1 MASQS
6 FNPAVPMKRE
16 WGTALRA
23 LRRLLADG
31 DDTVQVFR
39 IMRALN
45 GDTSHRNYRRLIASR
60 RAGGSLMS
68 GSSWRRGSATAPG
81 STPSREGS
89 VGAAYRAF
97 LDRTGYSADGLAE
110 VSVAETDIPRN
121 VEHPYAWFGR
131 RERDVH
137 DLWHVLT
144 GYEAD
149 EPLGEACL
157 VAFSYAQTGGLGW
170 AFIGVGAALKSLRI
184 TGNTAFARAVWE
196 GWRHGRRA
204 AWLHLE
210 DYEALMAEPLDAA
223 RARLRIAEPVALP
236 RGAEAARR
244 GGAEGDLALDRHPG

>member
-23 LRRLLADG
+23 LRKLLANG

-45 GDTSHRNYRRLIASR
+45 ADTSHRNYRRLIGTMEGGRLAYER
-60 RAGGSLMS
+60 VELAPRFCDRAWVESF
-68 GSSWRRGSATAPG
+68 A
-81 STPSREGS
+81 EGS

-97 LDRTGYSADGLAE
+97 LDGTGYSADGLVE
-110 VSVAETDIPRN
+110 LSVADPGVPRD

-131 RERDVH
+131 RERDIH
-137 DLWHVLT
+137 DIWHVLT
-144 GYEAD
+144 GYQAD

-157 VAFSYAQTGGLGW
+157 VAFSYAQTAGLGW
-170 AFIGVGAALKSLRI
+170 AAIAVGAALKSLRI
-184 TGNTAFARAVWE
+184 TRGTAFARAVWE

-210 DYEALMAEPLDAA
+210 DYEALMAEPLAAA
-223 RARLRIAEPVALP
+223 RERLRIVEPM
-236 RGAEAARR
+236 RYREAQRR
-244 GGAEGDLALDRHPG
+244 LAAAGLTGI

>member
-6 FNPAVPMKRE
+6 FNPAVPMKRD
-16 WGTALRA
+16 WGAALRA
-23 LRRLLADG
+23 LRRLLANG

-45 GDTSHRNYRRLIASR
+45 GDTSHRNYRRLICSPE
-60 RAGGSLMS
+60 GGRLAYQ
-68 GSSWRRGSATAPG
+68 RLELAPRLCDRGWIDSFPD
-81 STPSREGS
+81 GS

-97 LDRTGYSADGLAE
+97 LDRTGYSAEILADL
-110 VSVAETDIPRN
+110 SVADGVIPPN

-131 RERDVH
+131 RERDIH
-137 DLWHVLT
+137 DIWHVLT

-170 AFIGVGAALKSLRI
+170 AAIAVGAAAKSLRI
-184 TGNTAFARAVWE
+184 TGNGAFARAVWE
-196 GWRHGRRA
+196 GWRHGKRA

-210 DYEALMAEPLDAA
+210 DYEALMAEPLDGA
-223 RARLRIAEPVALP
+223 RARLRIREP
-236 RGAEAARR
+236 RRYREAQRR
-244 GGAEGDLALDRHPG
+244 LAAAGLSGI

>member
-1 MASQS
+1 
-6 FNPAVPMKRE
+6 MKRD

-45 GDTSHRNYRRLIASR
+45 GDTSHRNYRRLIASAEGGR
-60 RAGGSLMS
+60 LAYERVELAARFCDRAWIESF
-68 GSSWRRGSATAPG
+68 A
-81 STPSREGS
+81 EGS

-97 LDRTGYSADGLAE
+97 LDRTGYSALGLAE
-110 VSVAETDIPRN
+110 LSVAETEIPAN

-137 DLWHVLT
+137 DIWHVLT

-157 VAFSYAQTGGLGW
+157 VAFSFAQTGGLGW
-170 AFIGVGAALKSLRI
+170 AFIGAGAALKSLRI
-184 TGNTAFARAVWE
+184 TRDTAFARAVLE
-196 GWRHGRRA
+196 GWRSGRRA
-204 AWLHLE
+204 AWLHGE
-210 DYEALMAEPLDAA
+210 DYQALMAEPLDPA
-223 RARLRIAEPVALP
+223 RARLRIAEPA
-236 RGAEAARR
+236 RYREAQKR
-244 GGAEGDLALDRHPG
+244 LAAAGLTGI

>member
-1 MASQS
+1 VASHS
-6 FNPAVPMKRE
+6 FNPAVPIKRQ
-16 WGTALRA
+16 WGTAFRA

-45 GDTSHRNYRRLIASR
+45 GDTSHRNYRRLIAS
-60 RAGGSLMS
+60 AGGGLLAY
-68 GSSWRRGSATAPG
+68 RRLELAPRLCDRAWID
-81 STPSREGS
+81 SFPQGS

-110 VSVAETDIPRN
+110 VSVADTDIPPDL
-121 VEHPYAWFGR
+121 EHPYAWFGR

-170 AFIGVGAALKSLRI
+170 AFIGAGAALKSLRI
-184 TGNTAFARAVWE
+184 TGNSAFARAVWE
-196 GWRHGRRA
+196 GYRHGNRA
-204 AWLHLE
+204 AWLHAE
-210 DYEALMAEPLDAA
+210 DYEVLMGEPLEAA
-223 RARLRIAEPVALP
+223 RARLRIAEPVRYRQARKRL
-236 RGAEAARR
+236 AEA
-244 GGAEGDLALDRHPG
+244 GLKGI

>member
-1 MASQS
+1 MASRS
-6 FNPAVPMKRE
+6 FNPAVPMKRQ
-16 WGTALRA
+16 WGAALTA

-45 GDTSHRNYRRLIASR
+45 ADTTHRNYRRLIASLEGGR
-60 RAGGSLMS
+60 LAYERVELAPRFCDRAWIESF
-68 GSSWRRGSATAPG
+68 P
-81 STPSREGS
+81 EGS

-97 LDRTGYSADGLAE
+97 LDRTGYSADGLVE
-110 VSVAETDIPRN
+110 VSVADTEIPRN

-131 RERDVH
+131 RERDIH
-137 DLWHVLT
+137 DIWHVLT

-170 AFIGVGAALKSLRI
+170 AAIAVGAALKSLRI
-184 TGNTAFARAVWE
+184 TGNSAFARAVWE

-210 DYEALMAEPLDAA
+210 DYEALMAEPLDGA
-223 RARLRIAEPVALP
+223 RARLRIAEPA
-236 RGAEAARR
+236 RYREARR
-244 GGAEGDLALDRHPG
+244 RLAAAGLSGI

>member
-16 WGTALRA
+16 WGAAFRA
-23 LRRLLADG
+23 LRRLLANG

-45 GDTSHRNYRRLIASR
+45 GDTTHRNYRRLIASAEGGR
-60 RAGGSLMS
+60 LAYERVELAARFCDRA
-68 GSSWRRGSATAPG
+68 WIETFPD
-81 STPSREGS
+81 GS

-110 VSVAETDIPRN
+110 VSVAETDIPPDL
-121 VEHPYAWFGR
+121 EHPYAWFGR

-137 DLWHVLT
+137 DIWHVLT

-170 AFIGVGAALKSLRI
+170 AFIGAGAALKSLRI
-184 TGNTAFARAVWE
+184 TRDTAFARAVWE

-204 AWLHLE
+204 AWLHAE
-210 DYEALMAEPLDAA
+210 DYQALMAEPLEAA
-223 RARLRIAEPVALP
+223 RKRLRISEPL
-236 RGAEAARR
+236 RYREAQRRLARA
-244 GGAEGDLALDRHPG
+244 GLTGI

>member
-23 LRRLLADG
+23 LRRLLANR

-45 GDTSHRNYRRLIASR
+45 GDTSHRNYRRLIASPEGGRLAYR
-60 RAGGSLMS
+60 RIELAARLCDR
-68 GSSWRRGSATAPG
+68 SWIDSFPD
-81 STPSREGS
+81 GS

-110 VSVAETDIPRN
+110 ISVAETEIPRDI
-121 VEHPYAWFGR
+121 EHPYAWFGR

-137 DLWHVLT
+137 DIWHVLT

-170 AFIGVGAALKSLRI
+170 AAIAVGAALKSLRI
-184 TGNTAFARAVWE
+184 TRSAAFARAVWE
-196 GWRHGRRA
+196 GWRHGGKA
-204 AWLHLE
+204 GWLHAE
-210 DYEALMAEPLDAA
+210 DYEALMAEPLEAA
-223 RARLRIAEPVALP
+223 RARLRIAEPT
-236 RGAEAARR
+236 RYREAQRR
-244 GGAEGDLALDRHPG
+244 LAAVGLTGI

>member
-1 MASQS
+1 VATQN

-16 WGTALRA
+16 WGTAFRA

-45 GDTSHRNYRRLIASR
+45 ADTSHRNYRRLIGTMEGGRLAYER
-60 RAGGSLMS
+60 VELAPRLCDRAWIESF
-68 GSSWRRGSATAPG
+68 PN
-81 STPSREGS
+81 GS

-97 LDRTGYSADGLAE
+97 LDRTGYSAEGLAE
-110 VSVAETDIPRN
+110 ISVAETDIPRN

-131 RERDVH
+131 RERDIH
-137 DLWHVLT
+137 DIWHVLT

-170 AFIGVGAALKSLRI
+170 AAIAVGAALKSLRI
-184 TGNTAFARAVWE
+184 TRETAFARAVWE

-204 AWLHLE
+204 AWLHAE
-210 DYEALMAEPLDAA
+210 DYEALMAEPLA
-223 RARLRIAEPVALP
+223 RARTRLRIADP
-236 RGAEAARR
+236 RRYREARR
-244 GGAEGDLALDRHPG
+244 RLAAAGIKGI

>member
-6 FNPAVPMKRE
+6 FNPAVPMKRQ
-16 WGTALRA
+16 WGVAFSA
-23 LRRLLADG
+23 LRRLLANG

-45 GDTSHRNYRRLIASR
+45 GDTSHRNYRRLIGTPEGGRLAYAR
-60 RAGGSLMS
+60 VELAPRLCDRAWIDSF
-68 GSSWRRGSATAPG
+68 P
-81 STPSREGS
+81 EGS

-110 VSVAETDIPRN
+110 VSYEDAPYPPGL
-121 VEHPYAWFGR
+121 EHPYAWFGR
-131 RERDVH
+131 RERDIH

-170 AFIGVGAALKSLRI
+170 ALIGAGAALKSLRI

-196 GWRHGRRA
+196 GWRHGKRA
-204 AWLHLE
+204 AWLHAE
-210 DYEALMAEPLDAA
+210 DYEALMAEPLEAA
-223 RARLRIAEPVALP
+223 RERLRIAEPV
-236 RGAEAARR
+236 RYREAQRR
-244 GGAEGDLALDRHPG
+244 LAAAGLKGI

>member
-23 LRRLLADG
+23 LRKLLANG

-45 GDTSHRNYRRLIASR
+45 ADTSHRNYRRLIGTMEGGRLAYER
-60 RAGGSLMS
+60 VELAPRFCDRAWIDSF
-68 GSSWRRGSATAPG
+68 P
-81 STPSREGS
+81 EGS

-97 LDRTGYSADGLAE
+97 LDRTGYSADGLVE
-110 VSVAETDIPRN
+110 LSVADPGIPRD

-131 RERDVH
+131 RERDIH
-137 DLWHVLT
+137 DIWHVLT

-157 VAFSYAQTGGLGW
+157 VAFSFAQTGGLGW
-170 AFIGVGAALKSLRI
+170 AAIAVGAALKSLRI
-184 TGNTAFARAVWE
+184 TGSTAFARAVWE
-196 GWRHGRRA
+196 GRRHGKRA

-210 DYEALMAEPLDAA
+210 DYEALMAEPLDVA
-223 RARLRIAEPVALP
+223 RARLRIAEPVHY
-236 RGAEAARR
+236 REAQRR
-244 GGAEGDLALDRHPG
+244 LAAAGLTGI